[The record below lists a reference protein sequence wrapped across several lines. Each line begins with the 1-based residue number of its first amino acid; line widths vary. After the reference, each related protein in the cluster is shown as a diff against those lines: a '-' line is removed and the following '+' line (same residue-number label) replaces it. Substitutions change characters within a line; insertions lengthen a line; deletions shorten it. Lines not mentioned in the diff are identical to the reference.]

1 MYKHCEASSS
11 FQDWHEV
18 GPVNRDDRGEQ
29 IDEWWDGGDEDGVC
43 VGLFLVL
50 TRSKEVLLSP
60 CCKGC
65 KWLTV
70 VYKLLAVRDGEVVV
84 GEEIPGKRRE
94 GVTSEC
100 G

>member
-1 MYKHCEASSS
+1 M
-11 FQDWHEV
+11 
-18 GPVNRDDRGEQ
+18 
-29 IDEWWDGGDEDGVC
+29 
-43 VGLFLVL
+43 FLVL

-100 G
+100 GKGGWVETGVTKDELKPKERIVEKGREQCGQL